1 MRRPTNPLY
10 CTVALLISTQ
20 WQYFLQGGSALA
32 SEAVLDTGEVRREV
46 PQVLAQLDS
55 DRFHVRQ
62 QAAEQVEQWIARP
75 ELGRMLAEEFQ
86 RVLVAADT
94 SLEVRKRLE
103 RWQRGLPK
111 VDLAPAGAVS
121 PEEIDRL
128 VGQLEDDSYA
138 VRAWATSRLEWLLCS
153 PEAAWPIVAR
163 LDRRLDAE
171 ALPADARQWLDPISR
186 RARAAWLASDPSR
199 WRLPAVSEAEMAAR
213 LDALTRAEEGA
224 NVPGRSRRRD
234 RALRE
239 IRDLL
244 ARDECVPRLKQLFE
258 QKLAGPGLDEWARL
272 RLTELVE
279 LTCPR
284 MVAECWYGSQL
295 SNIQHLEPGVPS
307 QHPGAER
314 PSHFDRIDDRVAHCV
329 SGQNLAPGDY
339 PVGVGIPHPNN
350 PGAMFHLVNLPTP
363 RRRMAYAC
371 LTEAVPSGARCRLV
385 NLTLPRQHL
394 TPPQQHVPYA
404 CVTLADER
412 RHLSELSRRTFD
424 QLLARHRP
432 LTGRE
437 LLLAGQ
443 LDGEELSR
451 FAGKYFAAVDDRP
464 LAADDHFDLAGR
476 PRLPAFGFLPQPVST
491 LDRPSHHGVLCGLL
505 SARGTREA
513 IPGLLEAI
521 HRQRFLAP
529 TGTGPRRLEWIAA
542 LAIARRDPWP
552 GVDEWLAGLIERT
565 ERLVEYRPHG
575 PELGATAAAILLGR
589 FGQEPG
595 RFELRPAR
603 QDVSPETDLEGFLFA
618 SPEARAKVRA
628 WWGQRPEIRN
638 PKSETNSKSQAQMFK
653 T

>member
-1 MRRPTNPLY
+1 MRRHPSRLY
-10 CTVALLISTQ
+10 CTLALLICIQ
-20 WQYFLQGGSALA
+20 WRYLLQGDQVLA
-32 SEAVLDTGEVRREV
+32 SEAVLDTGQVRQHV
-46 PQVLAQLDS
+46 AQVLTDLDS

-62 QAAEQVEQWIARP
+62 QAAEHVEQWIARP

-86 RVLVAADT
+86 RVLVAPET

-111 VDLAPAGAVS
+111 IELAPADGGS

-138 VRAWATSRLEWLLCS
+138 VRAWAASRLEWLLCS

-171 ALPADARQWLDPISR
+171 ELPADARQWLDPIAR

-199 WRLPAVSEAEMAAR
+199 WRLPPVSDAQAAAW

-272 RLTELVE
+272 RLTEFVE

-295 SNIQHLEPGVPS
+295 SNIQHLELGVPS
-307 QHPGAER
+307 QYPGAER

-329 SGQNLAPGDY
+329 SGQNLAPGEY

-371 LTEAVPSGARCRLV
+371 LTEAVPFGARCRPV
-385 NLTLPRQHL
+385 HVTPRRQEH
-394 TPPQQHVPYA
+394 TQPQPYVTEA
-404 CVTLADER
+404 CLSVADER
-412 RHLSELSRRTFD
+412 RHLSALSRRTFD
-424 QLLARHRP
+424 HLLARRRP

-552 GVDEWLAGLIERT
+552 GVDQWLAGLIERT

-589 FGQEPG
+589 SGEEPARFG
-595 RFELRPAR
+595 LRPAAEELL
-603 QDVSPETDLEGFLFA
+603 PENDLEGFLFA
-618 SPEARAKVRA
+618 SPEARARVRA
-628 WWGQRPEIRN
+628 WWAERPEIRN
-638 PKSETNSKSQAQMFK
+638 PKSEIRNKF
-653 T
+653 